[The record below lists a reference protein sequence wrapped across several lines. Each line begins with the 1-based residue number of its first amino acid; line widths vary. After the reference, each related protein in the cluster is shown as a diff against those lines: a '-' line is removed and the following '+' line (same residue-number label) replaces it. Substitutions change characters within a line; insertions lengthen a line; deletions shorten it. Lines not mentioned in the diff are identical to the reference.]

1 MACYFKPLP
10 LGAQDSYFK
19 VPKKNHVETIQAMIG
34 LEDGSTVV
42 ATSSYNIDWFSVQ
55 RILFLQKKFA
65 VGGLIHCNRS

>member
-1 MACYFKPLP
+1 
-10 LGAQDSYFK
+10 
-19 VPKKNHVETIQAMIG
+19 MIG